1 MFKFKRNPFK
11 TQQNPRGGWLGHD
24 DRLFTLK
31 LKQVENPFDP
41 TALWVAQYGGG
52 RDIVESVTGSSDK
65 RLQAALDCHRCS
77 VVRKNPLG
85 WKTRY
90 AMVFGDVAVWINDA
104 VWRRDDQKGGPGAET
119 LEDNLARLHGEH
131 FGAVLA
137 STRKPSYVVMPD
149 AALSADA
156 VVFQFGLGVFI
167 PHAEDR
173 LKAEIHLQ
181 IKDQTGWA
189 PLPDWMFRRDT
200 ELVERAAGIYQGQQ
214 FQIIGPGFQL
224 RSLNQDSSAQPV
236 WFDHGQGFI
245 FINLSSKSRGN
256 VFGDGE
262 FVSDGEFTS
271 YEISGKSTVYAFRD
285 LTGAGRQ
292 LLLKISDATV
302 QDAETMETD
311 AFDDGLDLAADWEG
325 DTFVAG
331 IETDRLV
338 IEGVALPR
346 FDAPGLKMANLEGW
360 TIWIDAFGQPV
371 REPFSDPAEKEKLFA
386 LTASSN
392 EDYLSYRKPGEKVL
406 TRVNAYPLCYTDI
419 HNRTFEVAPSP
430 VPERYHGVLQLSD
443 PEFEPL
449 GQEPPVMTL
458 GRPAPARSASSADI
472 QLRLLMHPESLIF
485 RRGYQRTGAPLGA
498 IWLSREHI
506 KVCVQEG
513 QLYVRMFKGSMPVFG
528 IRADGQLKWTL
539 QPGDKEEAVLE
550 SGERM
555 LIGCY
560 LIRFERG

>member
-41 TALWVAQYGGG
+41 TALWVSQYGGG
-52 RDIVESVTGSSDK
+52 RDIVESVTGASDK

-85 WKTRY
+85 WKTRH

-104 VWRRDDQKGGPGAET
+104 VWRRDAQKGGPGAET
-119 LEDNLARLHGEH
+119 LEDNLVRLHEEH

-137 STRKPSYVVMPD
+137 QDRKPSYVIMPD
-149 AALSADA
+149 SALSPDA

-173 LKAEIHLQ
+173 LKAEIYLQ

-189 PLPDWMFRRDT
+189 PLPAWMFRRDT
-200 ELVERAAGIYQGQQ
+200 ELIERTAGIYQGQQ
-214 FQIIGPGFQL
+214 FLIIGPGFQL
-224 RSLNQDSSAQPV
+224 RSLNQVSGAQPV

-245 FINLSSKSRGN
+245 FINLSSKSRAN
-256 VFGDGE
+256 AFGDGE

-285 LTGAGRQ
+285 LTGTDRQ
-292 LLLKISDATV
+292 LLLKISDTTV
-302 QDAETMETD
+302 QKAQPTEPD
-311 AFDDGLDLAADWEG
+311 AFDDDLEVSMDWGG

-346 FDAPGLKMANLEGW
+346 FDAPGLKMPNLEGW
-360 TIWIDAFGQPV
+360 TIWIDAYGQPV
-371 REPFSDPAEKEKLFA
+371 RDSFSDSAEKEKLLS
-386 LTASSN
+386 LTASSDEN
-392 EDYLSYRKPGEKVL
+392 YLSYRKPGDNVL
-406 TRVNAYPLCYTDI
+406 TRVNDYPLCFTDF
-419 HNRTFEVAPSP
+419 HGRSFEVAPSP

-443 PEFEPL
+443 PVFEPL
-449 GQEPPVMTL
+449 GQDPVVV
-458 GRPAPARSASSADI
+458 GRPAPARFESSADI
-472 QLRLLMHPESLIF
+472 QLRLLMHPESLAF

-498 IWLSREHI
+498 IWLSREHV
-506 KVCVQEG
+506 KVCVQDG
-513 QLYVRMFKGSMPVFG
+513 QLHVRMDKGSMPVFG
-528 IRADGQLKWTL
+528 IRADGELKWTL
-539 QPGDKEEAVLE
+539 QPGDKEETVLE